1 MNPKR
6 TYFPPTTPQ
15 QRKLLFETW
24 EATESVVAACA
35 TAHVGRGTFYRWKA
49 RFDAAGYP
57 GLENYAA
64 KGPAKGYGQT
74 PTAVAQK
81 VIELHAA
88 HRDWGKQRLAH
99 EIAKENNWVAQV
111 SPNTVRRILTDA
123 EVWHPKPPRPSKA
136 LRPVVRTADKP
147 GQAVNVDLC
156 FVPASHEAALKLP
169 AVSGSSGHLVIERPK
184 GDVPQYPGRIFEDT
198 ALEYEDAMRAFVAA
212 SAEPKPPAPPQ
223 ADGEPISPKAEIK
236 QFRQEEAQ
244 LRTDRRGLRQR
255 RNQEDGAWQTLR
267 QQHQTETK
275 AERALSQPARRQRR
289 PSLQAAA
296 DRWKALRQQRRQTL
310 DQRRQ
315 ADDQWRQQ
323 RLDLRAR
330 LTQLPI
336 ITAWIAILVI
346 TDNCT
351 RQCLGLPL
359 FVAGSHVTAD
369 MIVEALRVLLPEDLR
384 FLISDRGIHFTAQ
397 VFQQLAR
404 DENFLHVVI
413 ARHRPQS
420 NGIAE
425 RFVRT
430 LKEWL
435 ATHPWTTDQELLE
448 LLEQFRLE
456 FNDRPHQGLAIPGLS
471 PNEFAN
477 RLRLT

>member
-1 MNPKR
+1 
-6 TYFPPTTPQ
+6 
-15 QRKLLFETW
+15 
-24 EATESVVAACA
+24 
-35 TAHVGRGTFYRWKA
+35 
-49 RFDAAGYP
+49 
-57 GLENYAA
+57 
-64 KGPAKGYGQT
+64 
-74 PTAVAQK
+74 
-81 VIELHAA
+81 
-88 HRDWGKQRLAH
+88 
-99 EIAKENNWVAQV
+99 
-111 SPNTVRRILTDA
+111 
-123 EVWHPKPPRPSKA
+123 
-136 LRPVVRTADKP
+136 
-147 GQAVNVDLC
+147 
-156 FVPASHEAALKLP
+156 
-169 AVSGSSGHLVIERPK
+169 
-184 GDVPQYPGRIFEDT
+184 
-198 ALEYEDAMRAFVAA
+198 MRAFVAA
-212 SAEPKPPAPPQ
+212 SAEPKPLVAPL
-223 ADGEPISPKAEIK
+223 ADGEPVSPQAEIK

-244 LRTDRRGLRQR
+244 LRTGRRGLRQR
-255 RNQEDGAWQTLR
+255 RSQEDVAWQTLR

-275 AERALSQPARRQRR
+275 AERALSQPERHQLR

-296 DRWKALRQQRRQTL
+296 DHWKALRQQRRQTL
-310 DQRRQ
+310 EQRRQ
-315 ADDQWRQQ
+315 DDDHWRQQ

-359 FVAGSHVTAD
+359 FVAGSHVTAE

-413 ARHRPQS
+413 ARHRPPS
-420 NGIAE
+420 NGLAE

-448 LLEQFRLE
+448 LLEQFRRE

-477 RLRLT
+477 RLKLT